1 MGIDVYIAV
10 SGLLLMLCV
19 FANKVSDRVG
29 IPSLLLFLGIGMLT
43 GVDGIGGINFQD
55 SRLTNYV
62 GTIALMFILFNGG
75 LYTNWKSVRHELFR
89 GSILATL
96 GVFLTALF
104 LFAGAYYLIKL
115 PFEISLM
122 LSVIISSTDAPAVF
136 SIMRNANIRLPQRL
150 KSMLEFESASND
162 PMAVF
167 LTAAAIAYIGR
178 PDTEPSALI
187 GFFFNQMAIGVIF
200 GLALG
205 RIAVYVLQNA
215 HLPYPG
221 LYPVYGVSIV
231 FLIYSLTQLVGGSG
245 ILALYISGII
255 VGNIAFLYR
264 RHLMRF
270 IDSLA
275 WIMQISMFLI
285 LGLLVNPHE
294 LGAIAP
300 AGIAC
305 TLILIFI
312 ARPLAVFIC
321 LFRSRFNIS
330 EQALISW
337 AGLKGAVP
345 IILATYPL
353 LEKIPNAQ
361 YIFNLIFF
369 LVVFSV
375 LFQGKTL
382 PYLAARLHLDQN
394 LEEKDN
400 DDDESSISRD
410 EDEIPEGLSPFRYKI
425 AVLRRSAYR
434 AGRYLREKVSGRKIK
449 RSSCPPPSE
458 EEQQP

>member
-330 EQALISW
+330 EQVLISW
-337 AGLKGAVP
+337 SGLKGAVP

-361 YIFNLIFF
+361 YIYNLIFF

-400 DDDESSISRD
+400 DDDETNTDRD
-410 EDEIPEGLSPFRYKI
+410 DEIPEGLSPFRYKI
-425 AVLRRSAYR
+425 AILRRHACR

-458 EEQQP
+458 EEKQS

>member
-1 MGIDVYIAV
+1 MGIDVYIAI

-19 FANKVSDRVG
+19 FANKLSDKIG
-29 IPSLLLFLGIGMLT
+29 IPSLLVFLGIGMLT

-62 GTIALMFILFNGG
+62 GTVALMFILFNGG
-75 LYTNWKSVRHELFR
+75 LYTNWKSVSHEIFR

-104 LFAGAYYLIKL
+104 LFISTYYIIRL
-115 PFEISLM
+115 PFEIALL
-122 LSVIISSTDAPAVF
+122 LSVIVSSTDAPAVF
-136 SIMRNANIRLPQRL
+136 SIMRNANIKLPQRL

-167 LTAAAIAYIGR
+167 LTLAAIAYIAQ
-178 PDTEPSALI
+178 PETEPSALI
-187 GFFFNQMAIGVIF
+187 GFFINQMAIGIIF

-205 RIAVYVLQNA
+205 RIAVYILQNA

-221 LYPVYGVSIV
+221 LYPVYGVSVV
-231 FLIYSLTQLVGGSG
+231 FLIYSITQLVGGSG

-300 AGIAC
+300 TGIAC
-305 TLILIFI
+305 TILLIFI
-312 ARPLAVFIC
+312 ARPLAVYIC
-321 LFRSRFNIS
+321 LFRSRFKYP
-330 EQALISW
+330 EQTLISW

-345 IILATYPL
+345 IVLATYPL
-353 LEKIPNAQ
+353 LEKLPNAQ

-382 PYLAARLHLDQN
+382 PYLAARLHLEQN
-394 LEEKDN
+394 IEEKEN
-400 DDDESSISRD
+400 DDSEKDIFEY
-410 EDEIPEGLSPFRYKI
+410 ETEIPEGLSSFERKI
-425 AVLRRSAYR
+425 FIIRRTIFKTR
-434 AGRYLREKVSGRKIK
+434 RWIHQKVSGRKIK
-449 RSSCPPPSE
+449 HSQETNNSE
-458 EEQQP
+458 EKQP

>member
-1 MGIDVYIAV
+1 MGIDVYIAI

-19 FANKVSDRVG
+19 FANKLSDKIG
-29 IPSLLLFLGIGMLT
+29 IPSLLVFLGIGMLT

-62 GTIALMFILFNGG
+62 GTVALMFILFNGG
-75 LYTNWKSVRHELFR
+75 LYTNWKSVSHEIFR

-104 LFAGAYYLIKL
+104 LFISTYYIIRL
-115 PFEISLM
+115 PFEIALL
-122 LSVIISSTDAPAVF
+122 LSVIVSSTDAPAVF
-136 SIMRNANIRLPQRL
+136 SIMRNANIKLPQRL

-167 LTAAAIAYIGR
+167 LTLAAIAYIAQ
-178 PDTEPSALI
+178 PETEPSALI
-187 GFFFNQMAIGVIF
+187 GFFINQMAIGIIF

-205 RIAVYVLQNA
+205 RIAVYILQNA

-221 LYPVYGVSIV
+221 LYPVYGVSVV
-231 FLIYSLTQLVGGSG
+231 FLIYSITQLVGGSG

-300 AGIAC
+300 TGIAC
-305 TLILIFI
+305 TILLIFI
-312 ARPLAVFIC
+312 ARPLAVYIC
-321 LFRSRFNIS
+321 LFRSRFKYP
-330 EQALISW
+330 EQTLISW

-345 IILATYPL
+345 IVLATYPL
-353 LEKIPNAQ
+353 LEKLPNAQ

-382 PYLAARLHLDQN
+382 PYLAARLHLEQN
-394 LEEKDN
+394 IEEKEN
-400 DDDESSISRD
+400 DDSEKDIFEY
-410 EDEIPEGLSPFRYKI
+410 ETEIPEGLSSFKRKI
-425 AVLRRSAYR
+425 FIIRRTIFKT
-434 AGRYLREKVSGRKIK
+434 GHWIHQKVSGRKIK
-449 RSSCPPPSE
+449 HSQETNNSE
-458 EEQQP
+458 EKQP

>member
-1 MGIDVYIAV
+1 MNIDVYIAV

-19 FANKVSDRVG
+19 FANKLSDKVG
-29 IPSLLLFLGIGMLT
+29 IPALLLFLGIGILT
-43 GVDGIGGINFQD
+43 GVDGIGRINFQD

-62 GTIALMFILFNGG
+62 GTVALIFILFNGG
-75 LYTNWKSVRHELFR
+75 LYTNWNSVRSNIFR

-96 GVFLTALF
+96 GVALTALF
-104 LFAGAYYLIKL
+104 LFIGAYYLLHI
-115 PFEISLM
+115 PFEIALL
-122 LSVIISSTDAPAVF
+122 LSVIVSSTDAPAVF
-136 SIMRNANIRLPQRL
+136 SAMRSFNITLPSKL
-150 KSMLEFESASND
+150 KSLLEFESASND

-167 LTAAAIAYIGR
+167 LSLAAITYLATPEFHI
-178 PDTEPSALI
+178 SQVL
-187 GFFFNQMAIGVIF
+187 GFFFNQMAIGIIF

-205 RIAVYVLQNA
+205 RMAVYLLQKSR
-215 HLPYPG
+215 LPYPG
-221 LYPVYGVSIV
+221 LYPVYGVSVV

-245 ILALYISGII
+245 FLAVYIGGII
-255 VGNIAFLYR
+255 IGNIAFLYR

-270 IDSLA
+270 IDSMA

-294 LGAIAP
+294 LLEVMP
-300 AGIAC
+300 AAFGC
-305 TLILIFI
+305 TLFLMFI

-321 LFRSRFNIS
+321 LYKSRFNLK
-330 EQALISW
+330 QQLLISW

-369 LVVFSV
+369 LVIISV

-382 PYLAARLHLDQN
+382 PYLAHRLKLEQEIDKEEQN
-394 LEEKDN
+394 DNTETAIEDIPTKTVTRLFHKIKTIFFHKTTKSFKTEEKDS
-400 DDDESSISRD
+400 DPQLKS
-410 EDEIPEGLSPFRYKI
+410 
-425 AVLRRSAYR
+425 
-434 AGRYLREKVSGRKIK
+434 
-449 RSSCPPPSE
+449 
-458 EEQQP
+458 